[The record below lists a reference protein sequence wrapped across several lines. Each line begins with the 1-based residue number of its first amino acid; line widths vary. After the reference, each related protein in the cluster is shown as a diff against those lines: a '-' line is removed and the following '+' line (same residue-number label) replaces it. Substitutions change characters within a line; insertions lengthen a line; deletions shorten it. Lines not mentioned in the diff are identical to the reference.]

1 MGPGNKAVGG
11 ATWYGRDCMI
21 GMCGAAWLVLHAGC
35 CFYIVNV
42 GEPAWVVWVGL
53 PSLCKAQN
61 LVEDQEWSS
70 IVLYVCSDKTAGCLV
85 FIYHR
90 PIKHMN
96 LCL

>member
-1 MGPGNKAVGG
+1 MWVGLASFPGPIRKIDFRIGPGNKAMGG

-53 PSLCKAQN
+53 PSSRGGQY
-61 LVEDQEWSS
+61 
-70 IVLYVCSDKTAGCLV
+70 IVII
-85 FIYHR
+85 IYCD
-90 PIKHMN
+90 IKSP
-96 LCL
+96 